1 MMRRR
6 PADQRG
12 HFDHGW
18 LDTHHSF
25 SFGHYHDPE
34 HMGFRDLRVIND
46 DIIQPSRGFG
56 THGHRDMEIITYV
69 LDGAL
74 EHKDSTG
81 GGSVLRPGD
90 VQRMTA
96 GHGVTH
102 SEFNHS
108 PEEAL
113 RLLQI
118 WILPRE
124 NGLEPGYEEKHF
136 PADER
141 QGRFRLI
148 AAPEGS
154 PDALTIH
161 QDVQVF
167 AALLKAGDTVGHELA
182 PGRHAWLQVAKG
194 RVQVAGQGGQATLD
208 EGDGLAISDETT
220 IELEGLEDSEV
231 LLFDLK

>member
-1 MMRRR
+1 M
-6 PADQRG
+6 
-12 HFDHGW
+12 
-18 LDTHHSF
+18 
-25 SFGHYHDPE
+25 
-34 HMGFRDLRVIND
+34 
-46 DIIQPSRGFG
+46 
-56 THGHRDMEIITYV
+56 
-69 LDGAL
+69 
-74 EHKDSTG
+74 
-81 GGSVLRPGD
+81 LRPGD

-108 PEEAL
+108 PERA
-113 RLLQI
+113 RCGCCRSGSC
-118 WILPRE
+118 PGK

-136 PADER
+136 PAADR

-167 AALLKAGDTVGHELA
+167 AARLKAGDTVSHELA

-194 RVQVAGQGGQATLD
+194 RVQVAGQGGQVTLD